1 MKSKSRKGKVS
12 GSERKRINGV
22 RSDEALDISFMSEA
36 ERARKGKV
44 LDFVFGRV
52 TKITGANHVR
62 VAIATKKAPYQ
73 REVLAR
79 IPNIFTR
86 RGSTPITTS
95 HVVTVY
101 TGAEFDPDEKSEGG
115 LEHYDVTSVLTPRQ
129 ANELKKAGAIPEW
142 MLTMEGGASTA
153 GKEADLGFEWG
164 ESDSEPEEDAAD
176 ASAGGKKREK
186 DKKRGGG
193 GGAAAGADSDFDIDD
208 I

>member
-1 MKSKSRKGKVS
+1 MKSKSKKGRVS
-12 GSERKRINGV
+12 GTVRKLVNST

-44 LDFVFGRV
+44 IDFVFGRV

-62 VAIATKKAPYQ
+62 VAIVTKRAPGQ

-86 RGSTPITTS
+86 RGTTPITTS

-101 TGAEFDPDEKSEGG
+101 TGADFDPDEKPESGA
-115 LEHYDVTSVLTPRQ
+115 EHYDITSVLTPRQ
-129 ANELKKAGAIPEW
+129 ANELKKAGVIPEW
-142 MLTMEGGASTA
+142 MLTLEGGGSG

-164 ESDSEPEEDAAD
+164 DPESEDEEAD
-176 ASAGGKKREK
+176 AEGAKGKARDK

-193 GGAAAGADSDFDIDD
+193 GGAAAGSDSDFDIDD